1 MAIAWKD
8 RCWRAKTE
16 VRVRLHEARRLPV
29 VATQPL
35 EQFEKVTMEY
45 PSALRL
51 VELARRMN
59 GHSDETLEPIYLR
72 APYITTPA
80 R

>member
-1 MAIAWKD
+1 
-8 RCWRAKTE
+8 
-16 VRVRLHEARRLPV
+16 
-29 VATQPL
+29 
-35 EQFEKVTMEY
+35 MEY